1 MLKYLLLSFLRHL
14 VRPRMVYGYRRAD
27 GTWLAHTR
35 ISTATDIENPQQLV
49 IEDHVFIG
57 HFNFIDA
64 SGGLHLGEGTQV
76 TNHVSILS
84 HSSHRAGRLMGRA
97 YWGEPQPVG
106 FVRQPTHIGPYC
118 FLGAGSVVMPGSRLG
133 RGVLVRAHSYV
144 DGSFPDYA
152 VVAGQP
158 AVVVGDVRELD
169 RRWIEEHP
177 HIASLYCGV
186 GWQAALRPPP
196 QDPGKEGDA

>member
-1 MLKYLLLSFLRHL
+1 M
-14 VRPRMVYGYRRAD
+14 
-27 GTWLAHTR
+27 
-35 ISTATDIENPQQLV
+35 
-49 IEDHVFIG
+49 
-57 HFNFIDA
+57 
-64 SGGLHLGEGTQV
+64 
-76 TNHVSILS
+76 
-84 HSSHRAGRLMGRA
+84 
-97 YWGEPQPVG
+97 
-106 FVRQPTHIGPYC
+106 
-118 FLGAGSVVMPGSRLG
+118 
-133 RGVLVRAHSYV
+133 LVRAHSYV